1 MFRIVLF
8 LALIC
13 LAAAGAAWIAD
24 QPGDVTLV
32 WSNWRVDTS
41 LSVFAF
47 AIGLLVLVAM
57 LVVWLVRMLWRIP
70 SRVTNV
76 RRRRRST
83 RARTAITQ
91 GLLAIGAGDLRA
103 ARRSDRLARK
113 IARQDPL
120 ALLLHAQTAQLA
132 GDGATARE
140 TFKTMAERA
149 ETRLIGLRGLFIEAQ
164 RRDDTPAAVR
174 LAEEALRLAPSS
186 GWASHAVLGFR
197 CAGGDWA
204 GALAT
209 LANHRA
215 AGLIEKA
222 DFDRQRA
229 VLLTAQALELERAD
243 RDAAQKIAR
252 EALALAPA
260 LVPAAVL
267 AAKLFSEAQQVR
279 KAMRVIEIAWRANPH
294 PDLADGYAHVRLG
307 DSAVERLARI
317 EALAA
322 KAPGHVESALAVARA
337 AIDAHEFS
345 RAREVLQ
352 PLLEAPTQRVA
363 MLMAEIERA
372 EHGDS
377 GRARYWTQRAVRA
390 AHDPAWTADGY
401 VSETWRPV
409 SPVTGRI
416 DAFQWVV
423 PVAAL
428 PTLNAPVVE
437 ALPEPETE
445 PEAETEAKVEAKVET
460 KTEAKTEAAPAA
472 VDPSEEAPEAE
483 ASDEATPVLP
493 PPTASEARPEPAKP
507 LFRPRNDLQPSAAPV
522 IPILRAPDDP
532 GVSDEDEDR
541 EADTIE
547 ERRRAGGFRGLLS
560 RWGG

>member
-76 RRRRRST
+76 RRRRRSM

-164 RRDDTPAAVR
+164 RRDDAPAAVR

-229 VLLTAQALELERAD
+229 VLLTAQALELERTD

-437 ALPEPETE
+437 ALPEPEVA
-445 PEAETEAKVEAKVET
+445 PEVETEAE
-460 KTEAKTEAAPAA
+460 PAA
-472 VDPSEEAPEAE
+472 ATDAPEEAPEAE
-483 ASDEATPVLP
+483 PSDEATPVLP
-493 PPTASEARPEPAKP
+493 PPTAREARPEPAKP

>member
-164 RRDDTPAAVR
+164 RRDDAPAAVR

-445 PEAETEAKVEAKVET
+445 PEAETEAKVET

>member
-8 LALIC
+8 LVLIC

-32 WSNWRVDTS
+32 WSKWRVDTS
-41 LSVFAF
+41 LSVFAL
-47 AIGLLVLVAM
+47 AIGLVILAAM
-57 LVVWLVRMLWRIP
+57 LVVSLVRTAWRIP
-70 SRVTNV
+70 SRVSNV
-76 RRRRRST
+76 RRRRRSK
-83 RARTAITQ
+83 RARRAITQ
-91 GLLAIGAGDLRA
+91 GLLAIGAGDLGA
-103 ARRSDRLARK
+103 ARRNDRLAQR

-132 GDGATARE
+132 GDGATARQ
-140 TFKTMAERA
+140 TFKTMAERE
-149 ETRLIGLRGLFIEAQ
+149 ETRLLGLRGLFIEAQ
-164 RRDDTPAAVR
+164 RRDDASSAAR
-174 LAEEALRLAPSS
+174 LAEQALRLAPLS

-229 VLLTAQALELERAD
+229 VLLTAQALELERTD
-243 RDAAQKIAR
+243 REAAQKTVR

-267 AAKLFSEAQQVR
+267 SAKLFSEAQQVR
-279 KAMRVIEIAWRANPH
+279 KAMRVIAIAWRANPH
-294 PDLADGYAHVRLG
+294 PDLADAYGHVRLG

-322 KAPGHVESALAVARA
+322 KTPGHVESALATARA
-337 AIDAHEFS
+337 AIDAQHFS
-345 RAREVLQ
+345 RAREMLG
-352 PLLEAPTQRVA
+352 PLLDAPTQRVA

-416 DAFQWVV
+416 DAFQWIV

-428 PTLNAPVVE
+428 PTPDAPVVE
-437 ALPEPETE
+437 ALPEID
-445 PEAETEAKVEAKVET
+445 AKAGE
-460 KTEAKTEAAPAA
+460 APAA
-472 VDPSEEAPEAE
+472 ETDEEP
-483 ASDEATPVLP
+483 TPVLP
-493 PPTASEARPEPAKP
+493 PPTAAEASPEPVRP
-507 LFRPRNDLQPSAAPV
+507 LFRPRNDLQSRAAPV

-532 GVSDEDEDR
+532 GVSEDDEDK
-541 EADTIE
+541 EADAPD